1 MKNIFLFTII
11 TLASIVI
18 CLLINTIRLNNKVNI
33 LNDEL
38 NNAILTIEI
47 NKDITKAQNEFVKQN
62 ELLLKQYKNKIQ
74 NIKNITYTLPNKQCI
89 TAEFLTAIN
98 GL

>member
-47 NKDITKAQNEFVKQN
+47 NKDITKAQNEFVKEN